1 MIFALICGVFGF
13 RTRMA
18 FLIGTPLYLYFNLLD
33 AVSTM
38 TKYSVMASHMFLMLT
53 LSNCGS
59 VWSID
64 AILRRWKEGPAAT
77 AIPPRFPVWPAR
89 LIQMLF
95 CFVYF
100 GAAIT
105 KIQTQAFFSGEQMR
119 YWMLSNWNYS
129 NPFGEVLAMWTPVL
143 LACGYFTVVW
153 EITFPFL
160 AWRPAG
166 RYFALGVGIL
176 FHIMTWITLGLY
188 IFPLICIS
196 GYLSFLM
203 EDDIVAI
210 RRFVHRLRIPTSL
223 LGFPR
228 FAIARMIEMR
238 PQSVPSSILWIGLA
252 VVVAVASAEADYRI
266 DVYGIRRN
274 NGPLALQKID
284 SREALAMIN
293 NPKPLREKD
302 KFFSFDIG
310 NMMVGGQLGNRRN
323 TFEFGDTII
332 AHCNI
337 NPPHEDMWVDCVV
350 EDSDGRIVD
359 SSGQYVTREQLFA
372 NFNYDAGN
380 KLVPGEYWM
389 VLKSSGNEVAR
400 RPFTLTG
407 DPQSLP
413 TMSDFVTN

>member
-1 MIFALICGVFGF
+1 
-13 RTRMA
+13 
-18 FLIGTPLYLYFNLLD
+18 
-33 AVSTM
+33 
-38 TKYSVMASHMFLMLT
+38 
-53 LSNCGS
+53 
-59 VWSID
+59 
-64 AILRRWKEGPAAT
+64 
-77 AIPPRFPVWPAR
+77 
-89 LIQMLF
+89 MLF

-129 NPFGEVLAMWTPVL
+129 NPFGEVLAMWRPVL

-176 FHIMTWITLGLY
+176 FHIMTWLTLGLY

-210 RRFVHRLRIPTSL
+210 RRFAHRLRIPTSL

-228 FAIARMIEMR
+228 FAIARMIELR

-266 DVYGIRRN
+266 DIYGIRRN

-310 NMMVGGQLGNRRN
+310 NMMVGGQLGNRRD
-323 TFEFGDTII
+323 TFKFGDTII

-380 KLVPGEYWM
+380 KLVAGEYWM

-400 RPFTLTG
+400 RPFTLSG
-407 DPQSLP
+407 ESRALP
-413 TMSDFVTN
+413 EMRDFMTN